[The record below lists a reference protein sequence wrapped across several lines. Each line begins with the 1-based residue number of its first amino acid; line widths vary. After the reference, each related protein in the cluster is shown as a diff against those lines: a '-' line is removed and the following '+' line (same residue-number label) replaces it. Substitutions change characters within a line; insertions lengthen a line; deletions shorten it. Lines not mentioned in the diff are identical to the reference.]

1 MLSCRYE
8 IVVEKV
14 TKDDSEMVGKA
25 ARRDVVFYYFSKLLE
40 RTLSRFVLEYRMVT
54 CTSLWRTRSDSV
66 SCDRSLHS
74 SSRYNVIHYQVV
86 KDLLRVHRSLKC
98 RPKRCQRG

>member
-1 MLSCRYE
+1 MMLLCRYE

-40 RTLSRFVLEYRMVT
+40 RTLSRFVLGYSMVT
-54 CTSLWRTRSDSV
+54 
-66 SCDRSLHS
+66 
-74 SSRYNVIHYQVV
+74 
-86 KDLLRVHRSLKC
+86 
-98 RPKRCQRG
+98 

>member
-1 MLSCRYE
+1 MLLYRYE

-40 RTLSRFVLEYRMVT
+40 RTLPRFVLE
-54 CTSLWRTRSDSV
+54 
-66 SCDRSLHS
+66 
-74 SSRYNVIHYQVV
+74 
-86 KDLLRVHRSLKC
+86 
-98 RPKRCQRG
+98 